1 VADPLHQF
9 VIEPWIPLEVGAL
22 DLSYTNSSFWMT
34 VALGVSVLF
43 FTTAMAKRA
52 LVPGRMQI
60 FAEMIYRFVADM
72 IQSNLGA
79 RGQQYFAFIFTM
91 FIAVLMGNV
100 LGMLPYAFT
109 FTSHIAV
116 TGALA
121 LLVFF
126 MVTIIGFVRHGT
138 HFLAL
143 FCPPGAPLWVTPLI
157 VPIEIIS
164 YLSRP
169 VTLSLRLFINMFAG
183 HLLLKVIA
191 GFCVAMVTSLGL
203 TGFLGALL
211 PMGFN
216 VLFIGFEIFI
226 ALIQAYVFT
235 LLTCIYLKDTIEI
248 AH

>member
-1 VADPLHQF
+1 MADPLHQF
-9 VIEPWIPLEVGAL
+9 IIEPWVPLKIGEV

-34 VALGVSVLF
+34 VGLLVSSLF
-43 FTTAMAKRA
+43 LSSAIGKRA
-52 LVPGRMQI
+52 LIPGRAQI
-60 FAEMIYRFVADM
+60 FAETLYEFVANM
-72 IQSNLGA
+72 IRSNLGSK
-79 RGQQYFAFIFTM
+79 GQQYFAFVFTIF
-91 FIAVLMGNV
+91 IIVLMGNL
-100 LGMLPYAFT
+100 LGMLPYSFT
-109 FTSHIAV
+109 YTSHIAV

-126 MVTIIGFVRHGT
+126 MVTIIGFVRHGLQ
-138 HFLAL
+138 FLSL

-191 GFCVAMVTSLGL
+191 GFCIAMIASLGAA
-203 TGFLGALL
+203 GFLGALF
-211 PMGFN
+211 PIGFN
-216 VLFIGFEIFI
+216 ILFIGFEIFI

>member
-9 VIEPWIPLEVGAL
+9 IIEPWVPLQIGEV

-34 VALGVSVLF
+34 VGLLVSSLF
-43 FTTAMAKRA
+43 LSSAIGKRA
-52 LVPGRMQI
+52 LIPGRAQI
-60 FAEMIYRFVADM
+60 FAETLYEFVANM
-72 IQSNLGA
+72 IRSNLGTK
-79 RGQQYFAFIFTM
+79 GQQYFAFVFTV
-91 FIAVLMGNV
+91 FIIVLMGNL
-100 LGMLPYAFT
+100 LGMLPYSFT
-109 FTSHIAV
+109 YTSHIAV

-126 MVTIIGFVRHGT
+126 MVTIIGFVRHGL
-138 HFLAL
+138 HFLSL

-191 GFCVAMVTSLGL
+191 GFCIAMIASLGAA
-203 TGFLGALL
+203 GFLGALF
-211 PMGFN
+211 PIGFN
-216 VLFIGFEIFI
+216 ILFIGFEIFI